1 MRSFSLDIAQ
11 QRQQHTGVLFIITQQ
26 VQWQAMQQL
35 TQSQQHWIILQ
46 QSASPL
52 VQVMQQPLGIIS
64 HLHTPMVKLQQQTIM
79 PFIMQQSEHMPP
91 WSIMQRFCIM
101 LQAMGSS
108 QEQVIFMPPLQCSIL
123 KVHRGTIIKLARAGI
138 AVVVPIVGVPMP
150 GTPMPCIAIPAR
162 SIIMLDID

>member
-1 MRSFSLDIAQ
+1 
-11 QRQQHTGVLFIITQQ
+11 
-26 VQWQAMQQL
+26 
-35 TQSQQHWIILQ
+35 
-46 QSASPL
+46 
-52 VQVMQQPLGIIS
+52 
-64 HLHTPMVKLQQQTIM
+64 LHIPIVKLQQQTIM
-79 PFIMQQSEHMPP
+79 PFIIMQQQHIPP
-91 WSIMQRFCIM
+91 ASIVHRFCTM
-101 LQAMGSS
+101 LRAILSS